1 MLSDDQRRALE
12 RYTSGD
18 GAMAALGVELVEV
31 AEGRA
36 VTSMVVRADACDR
49 RRVLARGNAFTLA
62 DAAIAVASNSYGPVA
77 LLVHADVEWQGDAVV
92 GAVVTAR
99 CEVVERS
106 ERTATFLSRLTDEH
120 GVAVGT
126 VLGTTRSPRP

>member
-1 MLSDDQRRALE
+1 MLSDDRRRALE
-12 RYTSGD
+12 RYTTDD

-36 VTSMVVRADACDR
+36 VTSMVVRDDLCDR
-49 RRVLARGNAFTLA
+49 RGVLARGHAFTLA

-77 LLVHADVEWQGDAVV
+77 LLVHADVEWQGDAAA
-92 GAVVTAR
+92 GAVVTAT
-99 CEVVERS
+99 CEVVDRS
-106 ERTATFLSRLTDEH
+106 GRSATFLSRVTDHE
-120 GVAVGT
+120 GTAVGT

>member
-12 RYTSGD
+12 RYTSDD

-31 AEGRA
+31 GEGRA
-36 VTSMVVRADACDR
+36 VTSMVVRPGSCDR
-49 RRVLARGNAFTLA
+49 RGVLARGHAFTLA

-77 LLVHADVEWQGDAVV
+77 LLVHADVEWQGDAAV
-92 GAVVTAR
+92 GSVVTAT
-99 CEVVERS
+99 CEVVDRS
-106 ERTATFLSRLTDEH
+106 DRAATFLSLLTDEH
-120 GVAVGT
+120 GAAVGT